1 MEIEFNPS
9 RLPKPD
15 LEASQP
21 VTRRTT
27 QPAVSSTTQPFEM
40 TAALESK
47 LNEIPLVRPEVV
59 SRAKTL
65 VADVQYPPNEVLN
78 SLSTLL
84 ALHINS

>member
-1 MEIEFNPS
+1 ME
-9 RLPKPD
+9 
-15 LEASQP
+15 
-21 VTRRTT
+21 
-27 QPAVSSTTQPFEM
+27 PFEM